1 MFLYSACRRQ
11 IKYYKNIQ
19 ICRLCL
25 FSEDWRFCCVVSTER
40 GKAQGNERGQ
50 DMAGKEQGE
59 VGKRSWEAAKPSPC
73 SCDLG
78 NVSCT

>member
-1 MFLYSACRRQ
+1 M
-11 IKYYKNIQ
+11 
-19 ICRLCL
+19 
-25 FSEDWRFCCVVSTER
+25 VSTER